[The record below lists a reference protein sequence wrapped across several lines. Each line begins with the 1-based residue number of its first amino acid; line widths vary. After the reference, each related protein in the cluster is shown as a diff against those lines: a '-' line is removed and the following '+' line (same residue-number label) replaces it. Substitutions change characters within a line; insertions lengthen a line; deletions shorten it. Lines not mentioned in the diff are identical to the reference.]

1 MSKDKMGTNKI
12 YCINCDE
19 EVDYITK
26 EETKKVIV
34 KGREFEVTLKRAY
47 CAICGEPVSPDK
59 IAKENDLT
67 VFDTYRR
74 LEGLLT
80 SDQIKAIRFKRGLSQ
95 IGLARLINCGEKN
108 IARYETGTIQDRAFD
123 LLMRLVDDDNSYAVL
138 RARQNNAKT
147 NDRPLVFVLMEDYGT
162 QSSFIMLNDN
172 HECEYDYKKGGRH
185 DGHRIKT
192 QQVLC
197 N

>member
-1 MSKDKMGTNKI
+1 MRKERI

-19 EVDYITK
+19 EVDYIVK
-26 EETKKVIV
+26 NETKRVVV

-47 CAICGEPVSPDK
+47 CAKCGEPLSPDR
-59 IAKENDLT
+59 IAKENDLI
-67 VFDTYRR
+67 VYDEYRR

-80 SDQIKAIRFKRGLSQ
+80 SDQIKAIRFKRGLTQ
-95 IGLARLINCGEKN
+95 TALARLINCGEKN

-123 LLMRLVDDDNSYAVL
+123 LLMRLVDDDSSYAVL
-138 RARQNNAKT
+138 RARQQCVSGDNK
-147 NDRPLVFVLMEDYGT
+147 PLVFVLVEGYDR
-162 QSSFIMLNDN
+162 QSSSITLNDN
-172 HECEYDYKKGGRH
+172 HKCEYDYSRGGKQ

>member
-1 MSKDKMGTNKI
+1 METNKI

-47 CAICGEPVSPDK
+47 CATCGEPVSPDK
-59 IAKENDLT
+59 IAKENDLI

-95 IGLARLINCGEKN
+95 TALARLINCGEKN
-108 IARYETGTIQDRAFD
+108 IARYETGTIQDKAFD
-123 LLMRLVDDDNSYAVL
+123 LLMRLVDDDTSYAVL
-138 RARQNNAKT
+138 RARQNKENNRKT
-147 NDRPLVFVLMEDYGT
+147 IFVLVKEYDNL
-162 QSSFIMLNDN
+162 SSSITLNEN
-172 HECEYDYKKGGRH
+172 HECEYDYKKGGNK
-185 DGHRIKT
+185 DGYRIKT